1 MAYSYGYVTLDGSRI
16 YDPSG
21 NSLKFSWLQ
30 LDGNPIVSLSNY
42 NTANPTF
49 VAPVFVYPTT
59 LTF

>member
-1 MAYSYGYVTLDGSRI
+1 MANSYGYVTLDGSRT
-16 YDPSG
+16 YDPRD
-21 NSLKFSWLQ
+21 NSLNFSWPQ
-30 LDGNPIVSLSNY
+30 FDQNPILSLSNY